1 MDGPRP
7 AGNLAENKLMAPAPA
22 GRTGPA
28 LRVDAER
35 NRERILRAAREVFSE
50 RGIDVGL
57 EEIARRAGVGIATL
71 YRRFPTR
78 ADLLEASIE
87 ENIRDYR
94 AAVGRALQ
102 NPSPW
107 AGFRELIEYLCGAQ
121 AADAGLRDLI
131 TLRFPSSSAVEELK
145 AEAKA
150 ELAELVTRAQRNG
163 SLRPDFVPADIGVL
177 LLANAG
183 LAAATHE
190 AAPDAWRR
198 LTAYLLDAFR
208 AEGSARTD
216 PVPAAPTPDQIERS
230 VQSMC
235 TAVHRGRSPALHDL

>member
-1 MDGPRP
+1 MDGPRLRENEEVA
-7 AGNLAENKLMAPAPA
+7 AGPT

-35 NRERILRAAREVFSE
+35 NRERILQAAREVFAE

-57 EEIARRAGVGIATL
+57 EEVARRAGVGIATL

-94 AAVGRALQ
+94 AAVGRAAG

-131 TLRFPSSSAVEELK
+131 TLRFPSTSAVERLK
-145 AEAKA
+145 AEAHA
-150 ELAELVTRAQRNG
+150 ELTDLVARAQRGG
-163 SLRPDFVPADIGVL
+163 SLRPDFVTADIGIL

-198 LTAYLLDAFR
+198 LVAFVLDAFR
-208 AEGSARTD
+208 AEGAPRTD
-216 PVPAAPTPDQIERS
+216 PIPTPPTADQIERS
-230 VQSMC
+230 VQSMVT
-235 TAVHRGRSPALHDL
+235 TAHRGRPPACHDL

>member
-1 MDGPRP
+1 MDGPRLGGNEVMA
-7 AGNLAENKLMAPAPA
+7 AGST
-22 GRTGPA
+22 RRSGPA

-50 RGIDVGL
+50 RGIEVGL

-94 AAVGRALQ
+94 AAVGRALE
-102 NPSPW
+102 NPIPW

-145 AEAKA
+145 AEAHA
-150 ELAELVTRAQRNG
+150 ELEELVARAQRNG
-163 SLRPDFVPADIGVL
+163 SLRPDFVAADIGLL

-198 LTAYLLDAFR
+198 FTAYLLDAFR
-208 AEGSARTD
+208 AEGSTRTD
-216 PVPAAPTPDQIERS
+216 PIPAAPTADQIERS
-230 VQSMC
+230 VQSMV
-235 TAVHRGRSPALHDL
+235 TTVHRGRPPVHQDL